1 MPINISTIYFHTKI
15 QSIWEEEQNMASA
28 VKDSATEKIEIV
40 DLPEEEEKKKGIGLW
55 IAAIVGLA
63 LVVGVVTVLR
73 RFLAPAEEM

>member
-1 MPINISTIYFHTKI
+1 
-15 QSIWEEEQNMASA
+15 MASA